1 MIAFV
6 RKRKS
11 NRPAIRFRG
20 VGFLFLAALF
30 AFAAV
35 CGQAQAASK
44 VIVLKLNDTI
54 QPISEE
60 YVTRGL
66 AEGEATNA
74 AAVLIE
80 LNTPGG
86 LLDTTRSMVS
96 KILASPA
103 PVIVYVAPSG
113 SRAGSAGFF
122 LLESADIAA
131 MAPGTNA
138 GASHP
143 VIAGGQ
149 LDPIMKQKLENDTT
163 AFLRSYVS
171 RRGRNVDAAQDAV
184 LNSKSYTE
192 QEAQKLQ
199 LIDLIAP
206 DDTALLNALDGRTI
220 HRFNGSTVTLHT
232 RDTARVVM
240 QPTVRE
246 AILDRLMDPN
256 LAVLI
261 LVLGGLLI
269 YLEFNSPGT
278 IIPGALGTLLL
289 FTALFALN
297 LLPVHYTAVML
308 LLAAFALMLLEAKFP
323 SHGVLA
329 GAGIVALVF
338 GTLTLVSGPIPELR
352 VRLLTALACG
362 IGFGLITLFL
372 VRIAIRAR
380 RNKVVTG
387 ADALVGALGVA
398 QQPLRPDV
406 QTRGQILIHGE
417 LWFAEPVS
425 EAALPIAPGDTVRV
439 RAVRGLTLL
448 VERVPAAVR
457 VGE

>member
-1 MIAFV
+1 MNTP
-6 RKRKS
+6 KKKGNGDS
-11 NRPAIRFRG
+11 STIRFRSIG
-20 VGFLFLAALF
+20 LLFFIALSALAA
-30 AFAAV
+30 ASAQS
-35 CGQAQAASK
+35 QATPK
-44 VIVLKLNDTI
+44 VVVLKLDDTI

-66 AEGEATNA
+66 AEGAATNA

-122 LLESADIAA
+122 LLEAADIAA

-143 VIAGGQ
+143 VIEGAQ

-206 DDTALLNALDGRTI
+206 DDTALLNALDGRMI
-220 HRFNGSTVTLHT
+220 HRFNGSAVTLHT
-232 RDTARVVM
+232 RDATRIVL

-308 LLAAFALMLLEAKFP
+308 LVAAFALMLLEAKFP

-329 GAGIVALVF
+329 AVGIVALVF

-352 VRLLTALACG
+352 VQLLTALACG
-362 IGFGLITLFL
+362 IAFGLITLFL
-372 VRIAIRAR
+372 VRIALRAR
-380 RNKVVTG
+380 KNKVMTG
-387 ADALVGALGVA
+387 ADALVGALGIA
-398 QQPLRPDV
+398 QQPLLAF
-406 QTRGQILIHGE
+406 QARGQILIHGE

-425 EAALPIAPGDTVRV
+425 EAVQPITSGDTVRV

-448 VERVPAAVR
+448 VERVPAASR
-457 VGE
+457 AAE